1 MGCPT
6 REAIDAPAQAEHS
19 RVCPADRQVSD
30 RLNGKD
36 NGDVV
41 FVADDLAAWLI
52 GLLADRGRRRMTT
65 ILLGTEQERAL
76 RSAASA
82 AIHQTAR
89 DLCPVDDKQAE
100 QVALVISHVFGEPVP
115 DAPLARH
122 TTVLEAMQAGISG
135 QLAVLKDADLTGTGQ
150 SPAEVLGVAV
160 SALAE
165 KLAGHLVREIL
176 MRGARGGPLFP
187 LASQLNDDATHLQGQ
202 QIQGA
207 LSRLRSEIMEAL
219 AQLDEAHAA
228 RGRAVQAAM
237 TTGMPRVVNVPR
249 TEHTFVGRADEL
261 ELLTDALI
269 TLDERAP
276 GGVVVQAMHGLGGVG
291 KSTLA
296 AYWARAHAVDYEVV
310 WWITADTPPSLDA
323 GLADLAVALE
333 PDCGGQPLKTL
344 TARAIA
350 WLAAHR
356 RWLLVLDN
364 VTDQAS
370 IAPLLDRASTGR
382 AVVTSRLAEGWH
394 RLGATVI
401 RLGVLTEE
409 QATELLT
416 SIATQ
421 DRNDADL
428 TGSADLA
435 TELGCL
441 PLAIE
446 QAAAYIHQ
454 THLSPAAYLALLQE
468 NPAVMY
474 DQTARGADAERSI
487 ARIWRVTLDA
497 LGETALAGHLL
508 RTMAWW
514 ASESIPRFL
523 LEPVADPVDVTNSLS
538 SLAAFNMITLN
549 TDTVTVHRLVQA
561 VARTPDAND
570 PHRQH
575 TAIDAAH
582 DQATHL
588 LIQACPADPLDPA
601 MWPTWR
607 SLLTHVDA
615 LASRGDSDDTVFLL
629 DRSATFLQ
637 NQGALARAVAYF
649 ERALAS
655 GQRLHGDDH
664 PLTMDVRNNLA
675 LAYRDIGDLERAVDL
690 TEHTLADRERVLGPD
705 HPETLTTR
713 GNLASIYRDA
723 GDLKR
728 AIELNK
734 RTAADC
740 ERVLGRDHPDTLRV
754 RSNLAVAYGEAGD
767 LEQAIPLSEQ
777 TLADRERVLGP
788 DHPDTLVSRN
798 TLALAYQEAGDLER
812 AIELTERTLADRE
825 RVLGPDHPRTLTSR
839 HNLALAYGKAG
850 NLEQEIRLYEQTLAD
865 RERVLGPDNP
875 ETWNT
880 RSSLAVAYSE
890 AGDLERGIPLSEQS
904 LAQRERVLGPDHP
917 RTLLARYNLARAYQ
931 QAGNMDRAIPL
942 YEQTLA
948 DCERVLGAE
957 HSLTMTVRRN
967 LRATGR

>member
-1 MGCPT
+1 M
-6 REAIDAPAQAEHS
+6 
-19 RVCPADRQVSD
+19 
-30 RLNGKD
+30 
-36 NGDVV
+36 V

-52 GLLADRGRRRMTT
+52 GLLADRGRRRLTT
-65 ILLGTEQERAL
+65 VLLGTEQERAL
-76 RSAASA
+76 RSAATTA
-82 AIHQTAR
+82 VRQTAR
-89 DLCPVDDKQAE
+89 DLRPDDDEQAE
-100 QVALVISHVFGEPVP
+100 HVALVISQVFSEPAP
-115 DAPLARH
+115 DASLDRH
-122 TTVLEAMQAGISG
+122 TTVLEALQAGISR
-135 QLAVLKDADLTGTGQ
+135 QLAILSDTSLTGTGQ
-150 SPAEVLGVAV
+150 SSAEVLGVAG

-176 MRGARGGPLFP
+176 LRGARGGPLFP

-207 LSRLRSEIMEAL
+207 LSRLGSEIMEAL
-219 AQLDEAHAA
+219 ARLDET
-228 RGRAVQAAM
+228 RTVQGRLVQAAI

-249 TEHTFVGRADEL
+249 TEHTFVGRSDEL
-261 ELLTDALI
+261 GLLTEAL
-269 TLDERAP
+269 TRLDERTA

-296 AYWARAHAVDYEVV
+296 AYWTRAHAVDYEVV
-310 WWITADTPPSLDA
+310 WWIIADRPAGLDA

-333 PDCGGQPLKTL
+333 PEYGGQPLETL
-344 TARAIA
+344 KARAIA

-382 AVVTSRLAEGWH
+382 VIVTSRLAEGWH

-401 RLGVLTEE
+401 RLGVLTGE
-409 QATELLT
+409 QAVELLT

-421 DRNDADL
+421 DRDDADL
-428 TGSADLA
+428 TGSADLV
-435 TELGCL
+435 TELGYL

-454 THLSPAAYLALLQE
+454 TQLSPAAYLALLQE

-487 ARIWRVTLDA
+487 ARIWRVTLDTLA
-497 LGETALAGHLL
+497 ETALAGHLL

-523 LEPVADPVDVTNSLS
+523 FDPIADPVDVTNSLS
-538 SLAAFNMITLN
+538 SLAAFNMIALN

-561 VARTPDAND
+561 VARTPDPND

-575 TAIDAAH
+575 AAIDAAH
-582 DQATHL
+582 EQATHL
-588 LIQACPADPLDPA
+588 LIRACPADPFDPA
-601 MWPTWR
+601 GWPTWR
-607 SLLTHVDA
+607 SLLPHADA
-615 LASRGDSDDTVFLL
+615 LASRGDNDDTVFLL
-629 DRSATFLQ
+629 DRTATFLQ
-637 NQGALARAVAYF
+637 NQGAVARAIAFF

-675 LAYRDIGDLERAVDL
+675 LAYRDIGDLKRAIDL

-713 GNLASIYRDA
+713 SNLASVCRDA

-740 ERVLGRDHPDTLRV
+740 ERVLGPDHPDTLRV
-754 RSNLAVAYGEAGD
+754 RGNLAVAYAEAGD
-767 LEQAIPLSEQ
+767 LERAIPLSEE
-777 TLADRERVLGP
+777 TLADRERVLGL

-798 TLALAYQEAGDLER
+798 TLALAYQDTGNLER
-812 AIELTERTLADRE
+812 AIDLTERTLTDRE
-825 RVLGPDHPRTLTSR
+825 RVLGPDHPGTMTSR
-839 HNLALAYGKAG
+839 HNLALAYGRAG
-850 NLEQEIRLYEQTLAD
+850 NLEKGIRLYEQTLAD

-875 ETWNT
+875 QTWNT
-880 RSSLAVAYSE
+880 RSNLAAAYGE
-890 AGDLERGIPLSEQS
+890 AGDLERAIPLSEQS
-904 LAQRERVLGPDHP
+904 LAHRESVLGHDHP
-917 RTLLARYNLARAYQ
+917 GTLITRYNMACIYQ
-931 QAGNMDRAIPL
+931 QAGNLDRAIPL
-942 YEQTLA
+942 YAQTLA

-957 HSLTMTVRRN
+957 HAFTKKVRTKLKVTGSETVHGDHGPAEQD
-967 LRATGR
+967 ATP

>member
-1 MGCPT
+1 VS
-6 REAIDAPAQAEHS
+6 AQAEHS
-19 RVCPADRQVSD
+19 CICPADRQVSD
-30 RLNGKD
+30 RLDSED

-52 GLLADRGRRRMTT
+52 GLLADRGRKRLTT
-65 ILLGTEQERAL
+65 VLVGTEQERAL
-76 RSAASA
+76 RSAASD
-82 AIHQTAR
+82 AIQQTAR
-89 DLCPVDDKQAE
+89 DLRPGDDGQAE
-100 QVALVISHVFGEPVP
+100 QVALVISQVFGEPVP
-115 DAPLARH
+115 DASLARH
-122 TTVLEAMQAGISG
+122 ATVLEALQAGVSG
-135 QLAVLKDADLTGTGQ
+135 QLAVLKDASLTGTDQ
-150 SPAEVLGVAV
+150 SPAEVLGVAG
-160 SALAE
+160 SALEE
-165 KLAGHLVREIL
+165 KLAGYLVREIL
-176 MRGARGGPLFP
+176 IRGARGGPLFP

-202 QIQGA
+202 QVQGA
-207 LSRLRSEIMEAL
+207 LSRLRSEIMVAL
-219 AQLDEAHAA
+219 AQLDETRAA
-228 RGRAVQAAM
+228 RGQAIRAAT
-237 TTGMPRVVNVPR
+237 TTGMARVVNIPR

-261 ELLTDALI
+261 EVLTEAL
-269 TLDERAP
+269 TGFDDRAA

-296 AYWARAHAVDYEVV
+296 AYWARAHAVDYEVA
-310 WWITADTPPSLDA
+310 WWITADTPASLDA

-333 PDCGGQPLKTL
+333 PECGGQPLETL

-370 IAPLLDRASTGR
+370 IAPLLNRASTGR
-382 AVVTSRLAEGWH
+382 VIVTSRLAEGWH

-401 RLGVLTEE
+401 RLGVLTEG
-409 QATELLT
+409 QAVELLT

-421 DRNDADL
+421 DRGDADL
-428 TGSADLA
+428 TGSGELV

-441 PLAIE
+441 PLEIE
-446 QAAAYIHQ
+446 QAAAYVHQ
-454 THLSPAAYLALLQE
+454 THLSPVAYLALLQE
-468 NPAVMY
+468 DPAVMY

-497 LGETALAGHLL
+497 LAETALAGDLL

-523 LEPVADPVDVTNSLS
+523 FNPVADPVNVTNSLS
-538 SLAAFNMITLN
+538 ILAAFNMITLN
-549 TDTVTVHRLVQA
+549 TGTVTVHRLVQA
-561 VARTPDAND
+561 VARTSDTND

-575 TAIDAAH
+575 AAIHAAH
-582 DQATHL
+582 DQAIRL
-588 LIQACPADPLDPA
+588 LVQACPADPFDPA
-601 MWPTWR
+601 AWPTWR
-607 SLLTHVDA
+607 SLLTHADV

-637 NQGALARAVAYF
+637 NQGALARAIAYF

-675 LAYRDIGDLERAVDL
+675 LAYRDIGDLERAIDL
-690 TEHTLADRERVLGPD
+690 TEHTLADRERLLGPD

-713 GNLASIYRDA
+713 SNLASICRDA

-740 ERVLGRDHPDTLRV
+740 ERVLGPDHPDTFRV
-754 RSNLAVAYGEAGD
+754 RSNLAVAYAEAGD
-767 LEQAIPLSEQ
+767 LERAIPLSEQ
-777 TLADRERVLGP
+777 ALADRERVLGP

-850 NLEQEIRLYEQTLAD
+850 NLEREIQLYEQTLAD

-880 RSSLAVAYSE
+880 RSNLAVAYAE
-890 AGDLERGIPLSEQS
+890 AGDVERAIPLSEQS
-904 LAQRERVLGPDHP
+904 LAQRERVLGQDHP
-917 RTLLARYNLARAYQ
+917 RTLLARYNLARTYQ
-931 QAGNMDRAIPL
+931 QAGNLDRAVPL

-948 DCERVLGAE
+948 SCERVLGTD
-957 HSLTMTVRRN
+957 HTLTVRARAN
-967 LRATGR
+967 LKATGS